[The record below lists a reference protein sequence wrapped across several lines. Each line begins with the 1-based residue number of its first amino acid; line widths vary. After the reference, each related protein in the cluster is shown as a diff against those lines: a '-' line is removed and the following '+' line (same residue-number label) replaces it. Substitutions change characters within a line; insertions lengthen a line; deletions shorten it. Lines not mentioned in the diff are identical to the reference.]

1 MTKRE
6 FTFPS
11 TDRKTMIHGIEWIPE
26 QEVKAI
32 LQIAHGMVEYVDRY
46 HEFAAFLADKG
57 IYVVGHDHLGHGQSV
72 NSEDEYGYFPQPD
85 GNKMVIG
92 DIHKLRKLTEEKYP
106 GVPYLCWDIV
116 WDRFF

>member
-1 MTKRE
+1 MVVTKRE
-6 FTFPS
+6 FTFLS
-11 TDRKTMIHGIEWIPE
+11 TDRKTKIHGIEWIPE

-46 HEFAAFLADKG
+46 HEFVAFLADKG

-92 DIHKLRKLTEEKYP
+92 DIHKLRKLTEEKY
-106 GVPYLCWDIV
+106 GVIAAYDGMKIE
-116 WDRFF
+116 F